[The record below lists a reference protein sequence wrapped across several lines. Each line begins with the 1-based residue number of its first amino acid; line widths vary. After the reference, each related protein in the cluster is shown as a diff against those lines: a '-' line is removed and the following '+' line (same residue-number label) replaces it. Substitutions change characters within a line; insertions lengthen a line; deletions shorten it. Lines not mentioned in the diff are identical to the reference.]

1 MCPGRFSYS
10 FAWRADVARAFVCRF
25 PAFVA
30 GGSGIGQIFARKLR
44 INVDFQFLWKIVFW
58 LNGRTTCSCRSV
70 SSPRRPICSTV
81 RHHRV
86 ILLCALAADVIC
98 RFVILAVGRRIIV
111 RTKKRWGELLFNRD
125 VLRKFSNIVPVAL
138 IYILIPLAFP
148 EHSETPC
155 CSGKSVCCTLFS
167 WSSCSSTCC

>member
-1 MCPGRFSYS
+1 MLIFSFY
-10 FAWRADVARAFVCRF
+10 
-25 PAFVA
+25 
-30 GGSGIGQIFARKLR
+30 G
-44 INVDFQFLWKIVFW
+44 KIVFW

-70 SSPRRPICSTV
+70 SEPETAHLLDQFVMIV
-81 RHHRV
+81 M

-148 EHSETPC
+148 EHSETPVLLRKIC
-155 CSGKSVCCTLFS
+155 LLYVIFVVVMFVNMLLKVGFEAGLSTGGRAGVLSGPKCRKTPSAAC
-167 WSSCSSTCC
+167 